1 MTDPTDAVAPL
12 SGPLAGVRVLD
23 LADASAAYATKLLAD
38 LGADVIR
45 IASPAGDPLA
55 RAHPWLA
62 GAGGESLRYWFF
74 NTNKRA
80 IALDLD
86 STRGRATFEAL
97 VVEADAIVE
106 TGTPGAM
113 AARGLGYDHLAAL
126 RPELIV
132 VSVTP
137 FGQDGP
143 HAGYVADDLVTLA
156 AGGLLSLGGYPD
168 TAPIAVDGAQST
180 YAASLAATTA
190 LLIAL
195 LERTAT
201 GRGCWIDVSAQECI
215 AAALEDAIPEFDL
228 RGTVRHRVG
237 DRPREAGSGVYR
249 CADGYVSM
257 IAGRVGTAKAWS
269 ALVQWLREERTPGAD
284 ELALPAWNTFQHRQ
298 QPASIETFG
307 AVFARFAGARTKAE
321 LYRDAQARGIA
332 LSPVNRMDEVLADPQ
347 LRARDFFVSLRH
359 DDLGR
364 DVVYPGAPYRFSRTP
379 WALRSAA
386 PRPGQHTDEILGR
399 LSARV
404 PTRAV

>member
-1 MTDPTDAVAPL
+1 MTETTGGTQRL
-12 SGPLAGVRVLD
+12 GPLAGLRVLD

-45 IASPAGDPLA
+45 VAAEGDALA
-55 RAHPWLA
+55 RAEPRIGVA
-62 GAGGESLRYWFF
+62 AEQSSRYWFD

-80 IALDLD
+80 VALDLD
-86 STRGRATFEAL
+86 TAGGRAAFDTL
-97 VVEADAIVE
+97 IRDIDVIVE
-106 TGTPGAM
+106 TGAPGAM
-113 AARGLGYDHLAAL
+113 AARGLGYDHLASL
-126 RPELIV
+126 RPELV
-132 VSVTP
+132 LVSVTP

-143 HAGYVADDLVTLA
+143 KAGHVADDLVTLA

-168 TAPIAVDGAQST
+168 TPPIAVDGAQSS
-180 YAASLAATTA
+180 YAASLAAATA

-195 LERTAT
+195 VDREAT

-215 AAALEDAIPEFDL
+215 AAALEDAIPELDL
-228 RGTVRHRVG
+228 RGTVRRRVG

-269 ALVQWLREERTPGAD
+269 ALVQWLNEEQIPGAQV
-284 ELALPAWNTFQHRQ
+284 LATAEWNSFQHRQ
-298 QPASIETFG
+298 RPESIEMFG
-307 AVFARFAGARTKAE
+307 AVFARFAGARMKAE
-321 LYRDAQARGIA
+321 LYREAQARGIA

-347 LRARDFFVSLRH
+347 LAARDFFVTLHH

-379 WALRSAA
+379 WSLRSAA
-386 PRPGQHTDEILGR
+386 ARPGENNDEL
-399 LSARV
+399 LTC
-404 PTRAV
+404 TRPAPLPMQPA